1 MVCSAVGSE
10 ACHAKRAGFQRD
22 SQPRF
27 GEGGPRPARV
37 RIWLRRAA
45 ARPALGVCGRAR
57 RAGMPTD
64 EAISAWGVDVVAAV
78 EPGNAGQVEGAARNA
93 LPGAASAMTA
103 AMPID
108 IAQWWAP

>member
-1 MVCSAVGSE
+1 MF
-10 ACHAKRAGFQRD
+10 RA
-22 SQPRF
+22 
-27 GEGGPRPARV
+27 GGPRPARV

-45 ARPALGVCGRAR
+45 VRPATGVCGCPGRT
-57 RAGMPTD
+57 GMPTD
-64 EAISAWGVDVVAAV
+64 EVISACGADVVAAV